1 MSVVADIF
9 YCFVYGN
16 EYQKISLKTN
26 FFLDKP

>member
-9 YCFVYGN
+9 YFIYGN